1 MPVTYGWIITRDY
14 ITPADERESTYSVGT
29 MGPRNMPAE
38 LDDRLRTGEG
48 VAFRLLDDDGEI
60 YYHGRL
66 ITTDPG
72 GEDEFGP
79 LNDFGTPNAGATDI
93 QYRNPVGQWES
104 L

>member
-1 MPVTYGWIITRDY
+1 MSVTYGWIITRDY
-14 ITPADERESTYSVGT
+14 ITPADEREGTHSVGT
-29 MGPRNMPAE
+29 MGPRNIPAD
-38 LDDRLRTGEG
+38 LVKRLHAGEG
-48 VAFRLLDDDGEI
+48 TAFRLLDDDGEV

-79 LNDFGTPNAGATDI
+79 LNDFGTPNAGAVDI
-93 QYRNPVGQWES
+93 QYRDPAGKWQS